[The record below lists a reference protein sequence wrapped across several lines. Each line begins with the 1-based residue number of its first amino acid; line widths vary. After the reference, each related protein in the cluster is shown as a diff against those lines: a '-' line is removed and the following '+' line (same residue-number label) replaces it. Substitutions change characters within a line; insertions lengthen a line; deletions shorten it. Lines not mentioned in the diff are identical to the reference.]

1 MRVCVQHVQLWLE
14 NHITPVLCSTCCQ
27 LWLLYADAETYLQ
40 VTDDAERL
48 GASLSAGGGGRE
60 LVRSAN
66 QQVPCRRVAAALRA
80 HVAELREGSVLAR
93 QSALLSAGEHLQ
105 G

>member
-1 MRVCVQHVQLWLE
+1 M
-14 NHITPVLCSTCCQ
+14 
-27 LWLLYADAETYLQ
+27 LYADAETYLQ